1 VTTNHSAEVNYAEL
15 LPSLFELQVENFY
28 IALAAEK
35 GRVHVLKIIRDYMKP
50 GQRIFSA

>member
-1 VTTNHSAEVNYAEL
+1 VHTCPGAGCDLTHSAEVNYAEL

-35 GRVHVLKIIRDYMKP
+35 GRVH
-50 GQRIFSA
+50 F